1 MKFKTQ
7 FLEGN
12 NSNLKAIV
20 GIPGWAADFNG
31 TSENSAGDPVS
42 AFATVPL
49 LYRAVTLRAQA
60 LSSVPYAVFSDGG
73 EAEWPMKSHPLSPL
87 LYNMELGLML
97 TGATYVLKQYTG
109 RVLTG
114 LQWLNPTTVKW
125 EFKHG
130 SNVFTQRVGSDTY
143 GPWSDKEMIHM
154 REPSMDADTGPG
166 LAPAQVALKS
176 SQLRFNMDEFANN
189 FFQHGAQPSV
199 LISTN
204 TNPAASEV
212 QRAESFFKRRLQGVS
227 NAWRM
232 VLMRGDYKINTLT
245 PELKSM
251 AMTELQQHVVLD
263 IGAALGIPRSIL
275 ESDAS
280 NYATSQTDLST
291 FWEMTVRPR
300 LDWYEDTI
308 NRQMLGDS
316 VGQYSVKFTPE
327 NLDVFQ
333 VDESARAASLLQLV
347 QAGVPLPQAMAM
359 LGYDPVENMPEP
371 PAEAPPVEDEVST
384 EMRAWQTF
392 AINRLDSKNG
402 RPFETRHIDADT
414 AQLIEE
420 GLKQASTSEEVRAVF
435 GQPMFQWQGYP

>member
-1 MKFKTQ
+1 
-7 FLEGN
+7 
-12 NSNLKAIV
+12 
-20 GIPGWAADFNG
+20 
-31 TSENSAGDPVS
+31 
-42 AFATVPL
+42 
-49 LYRAVTLRAQA
+49 
-60 LSSVPYAVFSDGG
+60 
-73 EAEWPMKSHPLSPL
+73 
-87 LYNMELGLML
+87 
-97 TGATYVLKQYTG
+97 
-109 RVLTG
+109 
-114 LQWLNPTTVKW
+114 
-125 EFKHG
+125 
-130 SNVFTQRVGSDTY
+130 
-143 GPWSDKEMIHM
+143 
-154 REPSMDADTGPG
+154 
-166 LAPAQVALKS
+166 
-176 SQLRFNMDEFANN
+176 
-189 FFQHGAQPSV
+189 
-199 LISTN
+199 
-204 TNPAASEV
+204 
-212 QRAESFFKRRLQGVS
+212 
-227 NAWRM
+227 
-232 VLMRGDYKINTLT
+232 MRGDYKINTLT

-371 PAEAPPVEDEVST
+371 PAEAPPAEDEVST

-420 GLKQASTSEEVRAVF
+420 GLKQASTSGEVRAVF

>member
-12 NSNLKAIV
+12 SGNLKAIV
-20 GIPGWAADFNG
+20 GIPGWATDFNE
-31 TSENSAGDPVS
+31 TSSNSAGDPVS
-42 AFATVPL
+42 AFGSVPL

-60 LSSVPYAVFSDGG
+60 LSSVPYVVFRNGV
-73 EAEWPMKSHPLSPL
+73 EAEWPMKSQPLSPL

-97 TGATYVLKQYTG
+97 AGAAYVLKQYTG

-125 EFKHG
+125 DYRQG
-130 SNVFTQRVGSDTY
+130 RNVFSQRVGNDTY
-143 GPWSDKEMIHM
+143 GPWGDSEIVHM
-154 REPSMDADTGPG
+154 REPSMNTDTGPG

-263 IGAALGIPRSIL
+263 IGAALSVPRSIL

-300 LDWYEDTI
+300 LEWYENAI
-308 NRQMLGDS
+308 NSQMFGDS
-316 VGQYSVKFTPE
+316 VDTYSVKFTPE

-347 QAGVPLPQAMAM
+347 QAGVPLSQAMAM
-359 LGYDPVENMPEP
+359 LGYDPVENIP
-371 PAEAPPVEDEVST
+371 EAPAVEDEVST
-384 EMRAWQTF
+384 EMRAWQAF
-392 AINRLDSKNG
+392 AINRLGGKNG
-402 RPFETRHIDADT
+402 RSFETRFIDEDT
-414 AQLIEE
+414 AQSIQE
-420 GLKQASTSEEVRAVF
+420 GLKQASTSGEVRAVF
-435 GQPMFQWQGYP
+435 GQPMFRWQGYP